1 MCPNLQYKLEEAA
14 ANLLKEMTILLLIK
28 LLMISQRKSFV
39 KFLTMIKI
47 LLSIREAQ
55 SSDIQYE
62 E

>member
-47 LLSIREAQ
+47 LQSIREAQ